1 MFIKY
6 DPRDTNLG
14 HNKTNIMHKYSCTKT
29 TKAFYIL
36 FDSKA
41 VWVRVASIAIIE
53 QVSIVGPDLPIHS
66 FII

>member
-1 MFIKY
+1 
-6 DPRDTNLG
+6 
-14 HNKTNIMHKYSCTKT
+14 MHKYSCNIT

-41 VWVRVASIAIIE
+41 VWVRVASIAIIA
-53 QVSIVGPDLPIHS
+53 QVSIVGPELPIQS

>member
-14 HNKTNIMHKYSCTKT
+14 HNGANIMHKYSCTKT
-29 TKAFYIL
+29 TNAFYIS

-41 VWVRVASIAIIE
+41 VWVRVASIAIIA

-66 FII
+66 FIL

>member
-14 HNKTNIMHKYSCTKT
+14 HNGANIMHKYSCNKT
-29 TKAFYIL
+29 INAFYIL

-41 VWVRVASIAIIE
+41 VWVRV
-53 QVSIVGPDLPIHS
+53 VSVSYYCTGEHCGT
-66 FII
+66 

>member
-14 HNKTNIMHKYSCTKT
+14 HNGANIMHKYSCNIT

-41 VWVRVASIAIIE
+41 VWVRVASIAIIA
-53 QVSIVGPDLPIHS
+53 QVSIVGPELPIHS